1 MPQLDTGTLLLGAI
15 LAAMALATVTYV
27 AITAIRGQRRDAARL
42 GAIGFVRNSFASRL
56 DRTIPLNEVL
66 RDMTESLRRNLGL
79 DAAEV
84 WTASSGALERTVSD
98 PERGPA
104 RFPLTGPEESIV
116 AHAPVSGIAWAKVWL
131 PAVLAERNGA
141 TIRIAPVSH
150 TGHLLG
156 LIVAERRAGAPALP
170 AQADATLKELA
181 REVGVAI
188 NNARLDSALQAT
200 LEDLR
205 QHAEALEAS
214 RARIVA
220 ASDAERR
227 RIERDIHDGVQQYLV
242 AISVKARLARQL
254 NDRDPKRAA
263 RLLEELGQEISRAL
277 DELRTLAHGIYPP
290 LLASEGLGAAMV
302 AASRRAVI
310 PTQVQADGISRYPPE
325 LEAAVYFCC
334 LEALQNAGKYAGE
347 GASATVQIRQEGDT
361 LVFDVADTGAGFD
374 PKTQPRGAGMT
385 NMMDRVGA
393 VGGVLRVESA
403 PGRGTTVSGSI
414 PLRTSALS
422 PSPSGGGQGG
432 GATGS

>member
-1 MPQLDTGTLLLGAI
+1 MPHFDNGTLLLGAI
-15 LAAMALATVTYV
+15 LAAMALATVAYV

-42 GAIGFVRNSFASRL
+42 GAIGFVRSSFASRL

-84 WTASSGALERTVSD
+84 WTAAGGALERTVSD
-98 PERGPA
+98 PERGAA
-104 RFPLTGPEESIV
+104 RFALTGPEESIV

-131 PAVLAERNGA
+131 PEVLAERNGA

-156 LIVAERRAGAPALP
+156 LIVAERRSGAPALP
-170 AQADATLKELA
+170 ADADATLKELA

-188 NNARLDSALQAT
+188 NNARLDSALEAT

-263 RLLEELGQEISRAL
+263 QLLEELGQEISRAL

-290 LLASEGLGAAMV
+290 LLASEGLGAALV

-310 PTQVQADGISRYPPE
+310 PTRVQADGIGRYPPE

-347 GASATVQIRQEGDT
+347 GASATVQLRQDGDT
-361 LVFDVADTGAGFD
+361 LVFDVADSGAGFD
-374 PKTQPRGAGMT
+374 LKTQSRGAGMT

-393 VGGVLRVESA
+393 VGGSLKVDSS
-403 PGRGTTVSGSI
+403 PGRGTTVSGTI
-414 PLRTSALS
+414 PLRTGA
-422 PSPSGGGQGG
+422 
-432 GATGS
+432 ATGS

>member
-1 MPQLDTGTLLLGAI
+1 MPQFDTGTLLLGSI
-15 LAAMALATVTYV
+15 LAAMALATVAYI

-42 GAIGFVRNSFASRL
+42 GAIGFVRSSFASRL
-56 DRTIPLNEVL
+56 DRTIPLSEVL

-84 WTASSGALERTVSD
+84 WTASSGALERIVSD
-98 PERGPA
+98 PERVPA
-104 RFPLTGPEESIV
+104 RFSLTGPEESIV
-116 AHAPVSGIAWAKVWL
+116 AHAPVSGVAWAKTWL
-131 PAVLAERNGA
+131 PALLGERNGA

-170 AQADATLKELA
+170 AEADATLKELA

-188 NNARLDSALQAT
+188 NNARLDAALEAT

-214 RARIVA
+214 RARVVVA
-220 ASDAERR
+220 ADAERR

-242 AISVKARLARQL
+242 ALSVKARLARQMI
-254 NDRDPKRAA
+254 DRDPARTA
-263 RLLEELGQEISRAL
+263 RLLEELGQDISKAL

-290 LLASEGLGAAMV
+290 LLASDGLGPALLAA
-302 AASRRAVI
+302 ARRAVV
-310 PTQVQADGISRYPPE
+310 PTRVQADGIGRYPPE

-347 GASATVQIRQEGDT
+347 DASATVRITQTGDT
-361 LVFDVADTGAGFD
+361 LTFEVTDTGAGFD
-374 PKTQPRGAGMT
+374 ATDYRAGAGMT
-385 NMMDRVGA
+385 NMLDRVGA
-393 VGGVLRVESA
+393 IGGTLTIDSS
-403 PGRGTTVSGSI
+403 PGQGTKVSGSV
-414 PLRTSALS
+414 PLRTTVPVS
-422 PSPSGGGQGG
+422 PGE
-432 GATGS
+432 TG